1 MITSYSSHRTEVM
14 KTEQNKPAK
23 EKLEHLD
30 KLVQK
35 GREFGMV
42 YKFDAI
48 GILMSQVKMFKLE
61 GSNGK
66 AKGIRMAAGL
76 LSNLKPVQGAA
87 VVTHC
92 VDCMKYDKKT
102 HFCSHFGL
110 TFHEDDFCSKASPVP
125 KTSAAPTAP

>member
-1 MITSYSSHRTEVM
+1 MR
-14 KTEQNKPAK
+14 KTEQKK
-23 EKLEHLD
+23 ITKDQLEHLD
-30 KLVQK
+30 QLIQK

-48 GILMSQVKMFKLE
+48 GILMNQIKTLKLE

-66 AKGIRMAAGL
+66 AKGVRMAADL
-76 LSNLKPVQGAA
+76 LSKLKPVQGAA

-92 VDCMKYDKKT
+92 AGCMKYDKKT
-102 HFCSHFGL
+102 HFCSHFEL

-125 KTSAAPTAP
+125 KTSAAPTAT